1 MFKTL
6 SFFVL
11 LTLIG
16 FAASFVRGEQG
27 LVIIDWLGYKIE
39 GTVGVFI
46 GFILGLVIIFYMVF
60 RLVLAIKGAP
70 KRIVIANQDW
80 KRQRGYKA
88 LTQGMIAVA
97 AGDAPEAKRLSI
109 KAEKL
114 LSEPS
119 LTMLLSAQAAQ
130 LSGDEKAAGRFFK
143 AMTEEPETRYLGLS
157 GQLRQALQDGDHSNA
172 LHLAEEASNLN
183 PKTDTVS
190 STLFDLQ
197 IKDKD
202 WKSAGETVRKLE
214 KAKIINPAESQ
225 RHQAILL
232 FQESLNDNEEGKIEK
247 ATQKAKKAFTLSP
260 DFTPNIV
267 QYAELLHRSGKRRK
281 AVAVIEESWVINPH
295 PNLVNT
301 LKELAF
307 GAGTEEIMRTVE
319 KLSNYNTHHIESH
332 LAIASAA
339 ISARMLKEAR
349 EHIEAIPQFEKS
361 ARACRY
367 MAEIAEIDSSDTN
380 VAKNWLRKAAAADPD
395 PAWICRQCK
404 EILEN
409 WVPTCDNC
417 EKFDTLDWDTPPRI
431 TRIVFPDDKKPQD
444 YEFFEEGTTAKTNKE
459 KNRTAKNS

>member
-1 MFKTL
+1 MVKTL

-11 LTLIG
+11 LILIG
-16 FAASFVRGEQG
+16 FGASFVSGEQG
-27 LVIIDWLGYKIE
+27 LVTIDWLGYKIE
-39 GTVGVFI
+39 GTVGIFI
-46 GFILGLVIIFYMVF
+46 GFVLGLIIIFYMLF
-60 RLVLAIKGAP
+60 RLVLAIKNAP
-70 KRIVIANQDW
+70 ERIVTANQGW

-97 AGDAPEAKRLSI
+97 AGDASEAKRLSL

-157 GQLRQALQDGDHSNA
+157 GQLRQALEDGDHSNA
-172 LHLAEEASNLN
+172 LQLAEEASNLN

-190 STLFDLQ
+190 STLFELQ

-214 KAKIINPAESQ
+214 KTKIIKPATSR

-232 FQESLNDNEEGKIEK
+232 YLESLNDSEEGKIEK
-247 ATQKAKKAFTLSP
+247 ATQKAKKAFTLCP
-260 DFTPNIV
+260 DFTPNII

-281 AVAVIEESWVINPH
+281 AVAIIEESWVINPH
-295 PNLVNT
+295 PNLVNK
-301 LKELAF
+301 LKELVF

-319 KLSNYNTHHIESH
+319 KLSNYNSDHMESH
-332 LAIASAA
+332 LAIASSA

-349 EHIEAIPQFEKS
+349 EHIEAIPEFEKS

-367 MAEIAEIDSSDTN
+367 MAEIAEVDSSESN
-380 VAKNWLRKAAAADPD
+380 IAKNWLKKAAAADPD
-395 PAWICRQCK
+395 PAWICGECK
-404 EILEN
+404 DISEN
-409 WVPTCDNC
+409 WVPTCSNC
-417 EKFDTLDWDTPPRI
+417 EKFDTLIWDTPPRI
-431 TRIVFPDDKKPQD
+431 TRIVFPEDKKT
-444 YEFFEEGTTAKTNKE
+444 EESNFFEEGGTMETSKE
-459 KNRTAKNS
+459 KTGHHKNN